1 MYEIFKLTS
10 ASPVDFAAEELQKY
24 LRMMMPRCGAIPIR
38 YDPHAVRGFRL
49 GLLEDFGLTAPEAE
63 DARLDDV
70 IHLQADEN
78 GQIIAGS
85 NPRSVLLA
93 VYRFLKLNG
102 CRWLFPGVDGES
114 IPLREVQP
122 QSYHKMADLRY
133 RGQCNEGATAQRHYL
148 DVIDYLP
155 KLGMNVFMLE
165 FDIPAFYYDLY
176 YQHAANPHLAP
187 EPVTHDT
194 ILQWKRQC
202 ECEIQKRGLQY
213 HDMGHG
219 WTVDPFGLH
228 SDGWDVKEIVIPD
241 DVKPF
246 IAEVG
251 GKREAFTG
259 VLLNTNAC
267 LSNAE
272 GRRRIVRAVAD
283 YAEKQNNVDF
293 LHVWLA
299 DNRNNQCECENC
311 RKKPTADWYVIL
323 LNEIDELLTQRGLDT
338 HIAFCL
344 YFDTSWPPIEERLH
358 NPGRFSLLFGPHSRV
373 YTENYDVDA
382 DESQLTP
389 YQENR
394 NHLHFPEGMAGCLA
408 YLHAWQKVFPGDCFA
423 YEYHFWRMQVWEP
436 TYQYLAHCIYKD
448 VHGLKKHDL
457 KGIIEDQT
465 PRSFLPSGL
474 AMTVL
479 GESLFDLSLSFEEIE
494 EDYMSHAFGKN
505 WQQVRD
511 FLEALSDE
519 ETFSIVSNI
528 RMDPVTHKSVCTDQ
542 RVVKNTARW
551 IALCD
556 AFRPVVDENQNLPV
570 RAQQVLW
577 RNLYFFLEL
586 VKFDARLFSARYRG
600 EREEADRI
608 GGEAMDYL
616 GRHELEV
623 DTVFDLGLW
632 GRTLMGWII
641 RYPVYRRG
649 TVYNKIL

>member
-10 ASPVDFAAEELQKY
+10 ASPVDLAAEELQKY
-24 LRMMMPRCGAIPIR
+24 LRMMMPRCGAISIR
-38 YDPHAVRGFRL
+38 YDPHATRGFRL
-49 GLLEDFGLTAPEAE
+49 GLLEDFGLTAPEAQ

-102 CRWLFPGVDGES
+102 CRWLFPGVDGEF

-122 QSYHKMADLRY
+122 QNYHKMADLRY

-165 FDIPAFYYDLY
+165 FDVPAFYYDLY

-272 GRRRIVRAVAD
+272 GRRRTLST
-283 YAEKQNNVDF
+283 VD
-293 LHVWLA
+293 W
-299 DNRNNQCECENC
+299 
-311 RKKPTADWYVIL
+311 
-323 LNEIDELLTQRGLDT
+323 
-338 HIAFCL
+338 IAAQL
-344 YFDTSWPPIEERLH
+344 PL
-358 NPGRFSLLFGPHSRV
+358 
-373 YTENYDVDA
+373 
-382 DESQLTP
+382 ESQFQLYAFNTKTWALQANTDGKWRGSSRP
-389 YQENR
+389 STR
-394 NHLHFPEGMAGCLA
+394 LASVTAAG
-408 YLHAWQKVFPGDCFA
+408 P
-423 YEYHFWRMQVWEP
+423 
-436 TYQYLAHCIYKD
+436 
-448 VHGLKKHDL
+448 
-457 KGIIEDQT
+457 
-465 PRSFLPSGL
+465 PRP
-474 AMTVL
+474 
-479 GESLFDLSLSFEEIE
+479 
-494 EDYMSHAFGKN
+494 
-505 WQQVRD
+505 
-511 FLEALSDE
+511 
-519 ETFSIVSNI
+519 
-528 RMDPVTHKSVCTDQ
+528 
-542 RVVKNTARW
+542 
-551 IALCD
+551 
-556 AFRPVVDENQNLPV
+556 
-570 RAQQVLW
+570 
-577 RNLYFFLEL
+577 
-586 VKFDARLFSARYRG
+586 
-600 EREEADRI
+600 
-608 GGEAMDYL
+608 
-616 GRHELEV
+616 
-623 DTVFDLGLW
+623 
-632 GRTLMGWII
+632 
-641 RYPVYRRG
+641 
-649 TVYNKIL
+649 